1 VVARVSKRTEVAAA
15 NRRILWRSAI
25 VVLAMF
31 ALGFAMAP
39 FYDAICRALG
49 IGGKTGRIDEA
60 AVSAVDMTRTVTVE
74 FTGHAMAGLPW
85 EFRPLVKKIDV
96 HPGQAVTASYYVRNP
111 TPERM
116 VGQAVPSV
124 TPGPAGAHFNK
135 IECFCFS
142 QQPLGPNEAREMP
155 VRFMVDTKLP
165 RDVHTITLSYG
176 FFNTDKAQAAR
187 YGGEAVTAHG
197 HEHGAKS
204 GS

>member
-1 VVARVSKRTEVAAA
+1 MSKPSDVAAA
-15 NRRILWRSAI
+15 NRRVLRRAAV
-25 VVLAMF
+25 VVLVMF

-49 IGGKTGRIDEA
+49 VGGKTGRVDENA
-60 AVSAVDMTRTVTVE
+60 AVTVDMTRTVTVE

-85 EFRPLVKKIDV
+85 EFRPLVKKIQV
-96 HPGQAVTASYYVRNP
+96 HPGEVKTVSYYVRNP
-111 TPERM
+111 TAERM

-124 TPGPAGAHFNK
+124 TPGTSAAHFNK

-155 VRFMVDTKLP
+155 VRFVVDTKLP
-165 RDVHTITLSYG
+165 RDVHTVTLSYG
-176 FFNTDKAQAAR
+176 FFNTDKVQAGR
-187 YGGEAVTAHG
+187 YGGEAVTVQDH
-197 HEHGAKS
+197 HQHGAHS